1 MRALLTISDRRV
13 INPKWDWP
21 FLVSDSVF
29 PPLDYPTRF
38 PDRNRANSKPETT
51 VLKTVGK
58 TVVFHTA
65 SAAVFS
71 ADYHP
76 QLSQG
81 AVSASSTARANKGGF
96 WSIAKWDTPGRI
108 TKRASGMVLAM

>member
-1 MRALLTISDRRV
+1 ML
-13 INPKWDWP
+13 
-21 FLVSDSVF
+21 
-29 PPLDYPTRF
+29 TRF
-38 PDRNRANSKPETT
+38 PDRKPANPNANGSLAGDVRKA
-51 VLKTVGK
+51 
-58 TVVFHTA
+58 VVFHTA